1 MQIRMCAAKIH
12 RATVTDA
19 NLNYVGSITI
29 DGKLVAAAG
38 MRPYQMVIIN
48 NLSNGLSWQ
57 TYILEGKKGKGEI
70 ILNGPP
76 ARLFQP
82 GDKVVILAEAYLE
95 AAELPNLT
103 PRVVFVD
110 EKNRV
115 TGVEIHKLGN
125 KKKL

>member
-1 MQIRMCAAKIH
+1 MCMAKIH

-29 DGKLVAAAG
+29 DGKILEASG

-76 ARLFQP
+76 ARLFQR
-82 GDKVVILAEAYLE
+82 GDKVIILAEAYLE
-95 AAELPNLT
+95 PEETIHLIPK
-103 PRVVFVD
+103 VVFVD

-115 TGVEIHKLGN
+115 TKVEQHKLEWKG
-125 KKKL
+125 K

>member
-1 MQIRMCAAKIH
+1 MAKIH

-29 DGKLVAAAG
+29 DGKILEASG

-76 ARLFQP
+76 ARLFQR
-82 GDKVVILAEAYLE
+82 GDKVIILAEAYLE
-95 AAELPNLT
+95 PEEAKNLI
-103 PRVVFVD
+103 PVVVFVN
-110 EKNRV
+110 EKNKV
-115 TGVEIHKLGN
+115 TGVERHKLGG
-125 KKKL
+125 K

>member
-1 MQIRMCAAKIH
+1 MQIRMCMAKIH

-29 DGKLVAAAG
+29 DGKILEASG

-76 ARLFQP
+76 ARLFQR
-82 GDKVVILAEAYLE
+82 GDKVIILAEAYLE
-95 AAELPNLT
+95 PEEAKNLI
-103 PRVVFVD
+103 PAVVFVNK
-110 EKNRV
+110 KNKV
-115 TGVEIHKLGN
+115 TGVERHKLGV
-125 KKKL
+125 K